1 MKTLALIIGNN
12 EYHDGAKLT
21 NAVNDA
27 MAISEVFERLG
38 FDTIV
43 KYNCTAKDYCDLLAD
58 FENRISNY
66 DASIFYFAGHGYEL
80 DGENF
85 LASIDC
91 QIPPS
96 NKYHAGQNSIR
107 LSEFLDIYKKNTNKI
122 NIAIIDACRRSFERS
137 GNTVLAPIF
146 APKGTLLAFS
156 TSPNEGASDAGFEGH
171 SIYTGALLKY
181 IGREHLSIEE
191 LFKKVRK
198 TVYALSEGKRT
209 TWEHT
214 SLINDYYFNIGQL
227 VHSVDIPYDEKVVK
241 DIDYCEIDEFGNLI
255 SEVKSQ
261 NWHKQNPAIEKLLS
275 IPVDKLNK
283 NQLFILGRN
292 LLQASSA
299 AFKAANFMES
309 ISSNITKYT
318 ISGENHLLNGIL
330 FEMYFN
336 AYGEFRKEKTKAYF
350 YEEIIALRKVNSLK
364 SSFDFISKLLE
375 NTGYEYIYIPK
386 ASDEYL
392 DINVVASAQDTIN
405 AIGEN
410 ISYQVISSII
420 YNGLDITKRIER
432 YNITGLNELGLKR
445 AIASFF
451 TAPETL
457 IKIHSNLN
465 LQKIAFIKEITEE
478 IHW

>member
-1 MKTLALIIGNN
+1 M
-12 EYHDGAKLT
+12 
-21 NAVNDA
+21 
-27 MAISEVFERLG
+27 
-38 FDTIV
+38 
-43 KYNCTAKDYCDLLAD
+43 
-58 FENRISNY
+58 
-66 DASIFYFAGHGYEL
+66 
-80 DGENF
+80 
-85 LASIDC
+85 
-91 QIPPS
+91 
-96 NKYHAGQNSIR
+96 
-107 LSEFLDIYKKNTNKI
+107 
-122 NIAIIDACRRSFERS
+122 
-137 GNTVLAPIF
+137 
-146 APKGTLLAFS
+146 
-156 TSPNEGASDAGFEGH
+156 
-171 SIYTGALLKY
+171 
-181 IGREHLSIEE
+181 
-191 LFKKVRK
+191 
-198 TVYALSEGKRT
+198 
-209 TWEHT
+209 
-214 SLINDYYFNIGQL
+214 
-227 VHSVDIPYDEKVVK
+227 
-241 DIDYCEIDEFGNLI
+241 
-255 SEVKSQ
+255 
-261 NWHKQNPAIEKLLS
+261 
-275 IPVDKLNK
+275 
-283 NQLFILGRN
+283 GRN

-336 AYGEFRKEKTKAYF
+336 AHGEFRKEKTKAYF

>member
-261 NWHKQNPAIEKLLS
+261 NWNKQNPAIEKLLS

-309 ISSNITKYT
+309 ISSNITRT
-318 ISGENHLLNGIL
+318 
-330 FEMYFN
+330 
-336 AYGEFRKEKTKAYF
+336 RKKTAKF
-350 YEEIIALRKVNSLK
+350 
-364 SSFDFISKLLE
+364 
-375 NTGYEYIYIPK
+375 G
-386 ASDEYL
+386 
-392 DINVVASAQDTIN
+392 
-405 AIGEN
+405 
-410 ISYQVISSII
+410 
-420 YNGLDITKRIER
+420 
-432 YNITGLNELGLKR
+432 
-445 AIASFF
+445 
-451 TAPETL
+451 
-457 IKIHSNLN
+457 
-465 LQKIAFIKEITEE
+465 
-478 IHW
+478 